1 MSHAQYADK
10 RSMLH
15 VIYPKLEAE
24 KETLTP
30 LWQASYPLTSNSGP
44 SYCRLPI
51 QCPAPLKL
59 PLVPHGAQ

>member
-1 MSHAQYADK
+1 MSRAQYADK

-30 LWQASYPLTSNSGP
+30 SGKLHILSRPTQAL
-44 SYCRLPI
+44 LI
-51 QCPAPLKL
+51 VACPFSALHP
-59 PLVPHGAQ
+59 